1 MSKIIKIKANVSF
14 IHEDGTFIEAGKIAT
29 VTDAFLQEQNTLC
42 GLFSLP
48 KHEVLE
54 EAESQ
59 EDVVK
64 TAKSKHEVLEEAE
77 SQEDVVKTAKSKQK
91 AAQKQE
97 GDNDL

>member
-14 IHEDGTFIEAGKIAT
+14 INEDGTFIEAGQTAT

-42 GLFSLP
+42 DLFSLP

-64 TAKSKHEVLEEAE
+64 NT
-77 SQEDVVKTAKSKQK
+77 KSKQK
-91 AAQKQE
+91 ATQKQE
-97 GDNDL
+97 DDNDL

>member
-14 IHEDGTFIEAGKIAT
+14 INEDGTFIEAGQTTT

-42 GLFSLP
+42 DLFSLP

-54 EAESQ
+54 E
-59 EDVVK
+59 V
-64 TAKSKHEVLEEAE
+64 E

-97 GDNDL
+97 DGNDF

>member
-14 IHEDGTFIEAGKIAT
+14 IHEDGTFIEAGQTAT

-42 GLFSLP
+42 DLFSLP

-59 EDVVK
+59 E
-64 TAKSKHEVLEEAE
+64 AE
-77 SQEDVVKTAKSKQK
+77 SQEDVVKNTKSKQK
-91 AAQKQE
+91 ATQKQE
-97 GDNDL
+97 DGNDL

>member
-14 IHEDGTFIEAGKIAT
+14 IHEDGTFIEAGQTAT

-42 GLFSLP
+42 DLFSLP

-64 TAKSKHEVLEEAE
+64 NT
-77 SQEDVVKTAKSKQK
+77 KSKQK
-91 AAQKQE
+91 ATQKQE
-97 GDNDL
+97 DNNDF

>member
-14 IHEDGTFIEAGKIAT
+14 IHEDGTFIEAGQTAT

-42 GLFSLP
+42 SLFSLP

-54 EAESQ
+54 EVESQ
-59 EDVVK
+59 EV
-64 TAKSKHEVLEEAE
+64 E

-91 AAQKQE
+91 AAQKQ
-97 GDNDL
+97 DDSTDL

>member
-14 IHEDGTFIEAGKIAT
+14 IHEDGTFIEAGQTAT

-42 GLFSLP
+42 ELFSLP

-59 EDVVK
+59 ED
-64 TAKSKHEVLEEAE
+64 E
-77 SQEDVVKTAKSKQK
+77 SQEDVVKNTKSKQK
-91 AAQKQE
+91 ATQKQE
-97 GDNDL
+97 DGNDL

>member
-14 IHEDGTFIEAGKIAT
+14 IHEDGTFIEAGQTAT

-54 EAESQ
+54 E
-59 EDVVK
+59 V
-64 TAKSKHEVLEEAE
+64 E

-97 GDNDL
+97 DDNDL

>member
-14 IHEDGTFIEAGKIAT
+14 IHEDGTFIEAGQTAT

-64 TAKSKHEVLEEAE
+64 NT
-77 SQEDVVKTAKSKQK
+77 KSKQK
-91 AAQKQE
+91 ATQKQE
-97 GDNDL
+97 DDNDL

>member
-14 IHEDGTFIEAGKIAT
+14 IHEDGTFIEAGQTTT

-64 TAKSKHEVLEEAE
+64 NT
-77 SQEDVVKTAKSKQK
+77 KSKQK
-91 AAQKQE
+91 ATQKQE
-97 GDNDL
+97 DDNDL

>member
-14 IHEDGTFIEAGKIAT
+14 IHEDGTFIEAGQTAT

-54 EAESQ
+54 EVESQ
-59 EDVVK
+59 
-64 TAKSKHEVLEEAE
+64 EAE
-77 SQEDVVKTAKSKQK
+77 SQEDVVKNTKSKQK
-91 AAQKQE
+91 ATQKQE
-97 GDNDL
+97 DNNDL

>member
-14 IHEDGTFIEAGKIAT
+14 IHEDGTFIEAGQTAT

-42 GLFSLP
+42 GSFSLP

-64 TAKSKHEVLEEAE
+64 NT
-77 SQEDVVKTAKSKQK
+77 KSKQK
-91 AAQKQE
+91 ATQKQE
-97 GDNDL
+97 DNNDL

>member
-14 IHEDGTFIEAGKIAT
+14 INEDGTFIEAGQTAT
-29 VTDAFLQEQNTLC
+29 VNEAFLEEQNTLC
-42 GLFSLP
+42 DLFSLP

-59 EDVVK
+59 EDVVN
-64 TAKSKHEVLEEAE
+64 
-77 SQEDVVKTAKSKQK
+77 TAKSKQK

-97 GDNDL
+97 DGNDL

>member
-14 IHEDGTFIEAGKIAT
+14 IHEDGTFIEAGQTAT

-59 EDVVK
+59 EAVVK
-64 TAKSKHEVLEEAE
+64 NT
-77 SQEDVVKTAKSKQK
+77 KSKQK
-91 AAQKQE
+91 ATQKQE
-97 GDNDL
+97 DNNDL

>member
-14 IHEDGTFIEAGKIAT
+14 IHEDGTFIEAGQTAT

-64 TAKSKHEVLEEAE
+64 TAKSK
-77 SQEDVVKTAKSKQK
+77 QK
-91 AAQKQE
+91 ATQKQE
-97 GDNDL
+97 DDNDL

>member
-14 IHEDGTFIEAGKIAT
+14 IHEDGTFIEAGQTTT
-29 VTDAFLQEQNTLC
+29 VTDAFLQEQNILC

-64 TAKSKHEVLEEAE
+64 NT
-77 SQEDVVKTAKSKQK
+77 KSKQK
-91 AAQKQE
+91 ATQKQE
-97 GDNDL
+97 DDNDL

>member
-14 IHEDGTFIEAGKIAT
+14 IHEDGTFIEAGQTAT
-29 VTDAFLQEQNTLC
+29 VTDTFLEEQNTLC

-64 TAKSKHEVLEEAE
+64 NT
-77 SQEDVVKTAKSKQK
+77 KSKQK
-91 AAQKQE
+91 ATQKQE
-97 GDNDL
+97 DNNDL

>member
-14 IHEDGTFIEAGKIAT
+14 IHEDGTFIEAGQTAT

-64 TAKSKHEVLEEAE
+64 NT
-77 SQEDVVKTAKSKQK
+77 KSKQK
-91 AAQKQE
+91 ATQKQE
-97 GDNDL
+97 DGNDL

>member
-14 IHEDGTFIEAGKIAT
+14 IHEDGTFIEAGQTAT

-64 TAKSKHEVLEEAE
+64 TAKSK
-77 SQEDVVKTAKSKQK
+77 QK
-91 AAQKQE
+91 ATQKQE
-97 GDNDL
+97 NDNDL

>member
-14 IHEDGTFIEAGKIAT
+14 IHEDGTFIEAGQTAT

-42 GLFSLP
+42 DLFSLP

-64 TAKSKHEVLEEAE
+64 NT
-77 SQEDVVKTAKSKQK
+77 KSKQK
-91 AAQKQE
+91 ATQKQE
-97 GDNDL
+97 DGNDL

>member
-14 IHEDGTFIEAGKIAT
+14 IHEDGTFIEAGQTVT

-64 TAKSKHEVLEEAE
+64 NT
-77 SQEDVVKTAKSKQK
+77 KSKQK
-91 AAQKQE
+91 ATQKQE
-97 GDNDL
+97 EDNDL

>member
-1 MSKIIKIKANVSF
+1 MSKIIKIKAKVSF
-14 IHEDGTFIEAGKIAT
+14 IHEDGTFIEAGQTAT

-64 TAKSKHEVLEEAE
+64 NT
-77 SQEDVVKTAKSKQK
+77 KSKQK
-91 AAQKQE
+91 ATQKQE
-97 GDNDL
+97 DDNDL

>member
-14 IHEDGTFIEAGKIAT
+14 IHEDGTFIEAGQTAT

-64 TAKSKHEVLEEAE
+64 NT
-77 SQEDVVKTAKSKQK
+77 KSKQK
-91 AAQKQE
+91 ATQKQE
-97 GDNDL
+97 DNNDL

>member
-14 IHEDGTFIEAGKIAT
+14 IHEDGTFIEAGQTAT
-29 VTDAFLQEQNTLC
+29 VTDVFLQEQNTLC

-64 TAKSKHEVLEEAE
+64 NT
-77 SQEDVVKTAKSKQK
+77 KSKQK
-91 AAQKQE
+91 ATQKQE
-97 GDNDL
+97 DDNDL

>member
-14 IHEDGTFIEAGKIAT
+14 IHEDGTFIEAGQTAT

-54 EAESQ
+54 DGESQ

-64 TAKSKHEVLEEAE
+64 NT
-77 SQEDVVKTAKSKQK
+77 KSKQK
-91 AAQKQE
+91 ATQKQE
-97 GDNDL
+97 DDNDL

>member
-14 IHEDGTFIEAGKIAT
+14 INEDGTFIEAGQTAT

-64 TAKSKHEVLEEAE
+64 NT
-77 SQEDVVKTAKSKQK
+77 KSKQK
-91 AAQKQE
+91 ATQKQE
-97 GDNDL
+97 DDNDL

>member
-14 IHEDGTFIEAGKIAT
+14 IHDDGTFIEAGQTAT

-64 TAKSKHEVLEEAE
+64 NT
-77 SQEDVVKTAKSKQK
+77 KSKQK
-91 AAQKQE
+91 ATQKQE
-97 GDNDL
+97 DGNDL

>member
-14 IHEDGTFIEAGKIAT
+14 IHEDGTFIEAGQTAT

-64 TAKSKHEVLEEAE
+64 NT
-77 SQEDVVKTAKSKQK
+77 KSKQK
-91 AAQKQE
+91 ATQKQE
-97 GDNDL
+97 DNDL

>member
-14 IHEDGTFIEAGKIAT
+14 IHEDGTFIEAGKTAT

-64 TAKSKHEVLEEAE
+64 NT
-77 SQEDVVKTAKSKQK
+77 KSKQK
-91 AAQKQE
+91 ATQKQE

>member
-1 MSKIIKIKANVSF
+1 MSKIIKIKAKVSF
-14 IHEDGTFIEAGKIAT
+14 IHEDGTFIEAGQTTT
-29 VTDAFLQEQNTLC
+29 VTDVFLQEQNTLC

-64 TAKSKHEVLEEAE
+64 NT
-77 SQEDVVKTAKSKQK
+77 KSKQK
-91 AAQKQE
+91 ATQKQE
-97 GDNDL
+97 DNNDL

>member
-14 IHEDGTFIEAGKIAT
+14 IHEDGTFIEAGQTAT
-29 VTDAFLQEQNTLC
+29 VTDAFLEEQNTLC

-59 EDVVK
+59 EDVVN
-64 TAKSKHEVLEEAE
+64 
-77 SQEDVVKTAKSKQK
+77 TAKSKQK

-97 GDNDL
+97 DGNDL